1 MDECIYCCWYC
12 QMFFRKISIYK
23 NFKDLV
29 FELIYLDHKILEYG
43 YISGKAQV
51 QRSLYTF
58 YCEAPSKYIVVR
70 KFMKKQCVA
79 APVAKKLAIKVWS
92 TFHGASFSMESSS
105 SFFLS
110 YIFQRRKRQGWLLN
124 FFLVL
129 FWFFSELFD
138 NIVFEY
144 IYIWISAM
152 VFYHQ

>member
-1 MDECIYCCWYC
+1 MNAFIVADDIKCSLEKY
-12 QMFFRKISIYK
+12 QFT
-23 NFKDLV
+23 
-29 FELIYLDHKILEYG
+29 KILK
-43 YISGKAQV
+43 IWSLNWS
-51 QRSLYTF
+51 RSQDFRIRLHLWQSPSSEVTF

-79 APVAKKLAIKVWS
+79 APVAKKLAKIVIS
-92 TFHGASFSMESSS
+92 AFLGSSFSMESSS

-144 IYIWISAM
+144 IYYIYNIC
-152 VFYHQ
+152 